1 MAAAHVL
8 PGVRLDVLP
17 DVLADALPDVA
28 IKAFYF
34 SLVAT
39 AFVFVS
45 ILLTGIHP

>member
-1 MAAAHVL
+1 MATQVHPGAITYHL
-8 PGVRLDVLP
+8 PKFEYGVVRDI
-17 DVLADALPDVA
+17 A

-39 AFVFVS
+39 AFIFVS